1 MLVQIGSEEWGKN
14 MRLKV
19 LGSGSSGNSYA
30 LIADNGEILAIEA
43 GCKFMD
49 FKKMIDWKSSDVV
62 GCIVS
67 HEHGDHAR
75 YIKDFMQSGIPVYTA
90 FETQTALEVIT
101 GERTTAI
108 SPNKSYQISSFT
120 VVPFNVPHDTEIEC
134 YGYLIKHDEMGKLLF
149 LTDLEYCRYDFSGI
163 KVEHIMVEANYSM
176 DLVDRNE
183 PNYEHRLRGHMSLDT
198 ALKFISTNDNPALR
212 NVVLIHLSDKSGG
225 PALFKQKTEE
235 TVKYGVNVYIAEKGL
250 EVDMNLCPF

>member
-1 MLVQIGSEEWGKN
+1 
-14 MRLKV
+14 
-19 LGSGSSGNSYA
+19 
-30 LIADNGEILAIEA
+30 
-43 GCKFMD
+43 MD
-49 FKKMIDWKSSDVV
+49 FKIMIDWKISDVV

-101 GERTTAI
+101 GEHTTAI
-108 SPNKSYQISSFT
+108 SPNKSCQIGSFT
-120 VVPFNVPHDTEIEC
+120 VTPFNVPHDTEIEC
-134 YGYLIKHDEMGKLLF
+134 YGYLIEHEEMGELLF
-149 LTDLEYCRYDFSGI
+149 LTDLEYCKYDFSSM
-163 KVEHIMVEANYSM
+163 KVEQIMVEANYSM

-212 NVVLIHLSDKSGG
+212 NVVLIHLSDKSGD

-235 TVKYGVNVYIAEKGL
+235 TVKYGANVYIAEKGL

>member
-1 MLVQIGSEEWGKN
+1 MK
-14 MRLKV
+14 LKV

-43 GCKFMD
+43 GCKFLD
-49 FKKMIDWKSSDVV
+49 FKKMIDWKISNVA

-90 FETQTALEVIT
+90 FETQSALETIT
-101 GERTTAI
+101 GERTIAIPPRTAR
-108 SPNKSYQISSFT
+108 QIGSFSVT
-120 VVPFNVPHDTEIEC
+120 PFNVPHDTEIEC
-134 YGYLIKHDEMGKLLF
+134 YGYLIKHEEMGQLLF
-149 LTDLEYCRYDFSGI
+149 MTDLEYCKYNFSKLNI
-163 KVEHIMVEANYSM
+163 EHIMVEANYDM
-176 DLVDRNE
+176 QFVDRDE

-198 ALKFISTNDNPALR
+198 ALKFISTNDNPTLR
-212 NVVLIHLSDKSGG
+212 NVVLIHLSDKSGD
-225 PALFKQKTEE
+225 PALFKQKTEV
-235 TVKYGVNVYIAEKGL
+235 TVKYGANVYIAEKGL

>member
-1 MLVQIGSEEWGKN
+1 
-14 MRLKV
+14 
-19 LGSGSSGNSYA
+19 
-30 LIADNGEILAIEA
+30 
-43 GCKFMD
+43 
-49 FKKMIDWKSSDVV
+49 
-62 GCIVS
+62 
-67 HEHGDHAR
+67 
-75 YIKDFMQSGIPVYTA
+75 MQFGIPVYTA

-101 GERTTAI
+101 GERTIAL
-108 SPNKSYQISSFT
+108 SPNKSCQIGSFT

-149 LTDLEYCRYDFSGI
+149 LTDLEYCKYDFSNQM
-163 KVEHIMVEANYSM
+163 VNHILCEANYDM
-176 DLVDRNE
+176 QLVNRDE

-212 NVVLIHLSDKSGG
+212 NVVLIHLSDKSGD

-235 TVKYGVNVYIAEKGL
+235 TIKYGANVYVAESGL

>member
-1 MLVQIGSEEWGKN
+1 MKIK
-14 MRLKV
+14 LKI

-49 FKKMIDWKSSDVV
+49 FKKMIDWKISNVV
-62 GCIVS
+62 GCIVT
-67 HEHGDHAR
+67 HEHLDHAR

-90 FETQTALEVIT
+90 FETQSALETIT
-101 GERTTAI
+101 GERTIAL

-134 YGYLIKHDEMGKLLF
+134 YGYLIKHEEMGKLLF
-149 LTDLEYCRYDFSGI
+149 LTDLEYCKYDFSSM
-163 KVEHIMVEANYSM
+163 KVEQIMVEANYSM
-176 DLVDRNE
+176 DLVDRDE
-183 PNYEHRLRGHMSLDT
+183 PNYEYRLRGHMSLDT

-212 NVVLIHLSDKSGG
+212 NVVLIHLSDKSGY

-235 TVKYGVNVYIAEKGL
+235 TVKYGANVYIAEKGL